1 MTSEV
6 VVMNRL
12 GVALASDSAATVYV
26 GGRVKF
32 YHADKLFMLSHF
44 HPVGV
49 MVYNNSSLLGVPWET
64 ILKMFRAQ
72 LADKCFDTLEEYGT
86 ELIKYL
92 NGNTALFPEAVQQQ
106 YYCHLVETLFKGIK
120 DGVDNAWI
128 ERGSSTAWS
137 RDDEDAASEYK
148 SVQANVIQ
156 ESLKEWRQKQDVSAD
171 CFGLEVGAE
180 LAGVASGK
188 ISDLVAK
195 YFPSADGA
203 DVLALNE
210 LARLVVTKRE
220 ILIESLSGLVIA
232 GYGKAQHFPV
242 MQEYTLGEIFKSR
255 LKYKLERTEAITS
268 KRPSFIR
275 PFAQS
280 EMVDTFLNGVSPAFE
295 YEAYKEIYEVVMASA
310 EQIIDGIPRMSKK
323 AKQAYLDK
331 VVPPSSE
338 AVLAAV
344 RRLRDLRKRK
354 HLDPVLQSIEFLPK
368 NELAHVASSL
378 VNLSSFQKRISISE
392 DETVGGPID
401 VAVISKGDGF
411 VWIDRKHYFK
421 RELNRHFFGHGKPT
435 PDHNRIGAANDEE
448 TSREES
454 DPKART

>member
-32 YHADKLFMLSHF
+32 YHADKLFMLSHI

-72 LADKCFDTLEEYGT
+72 LGHKCFDTLEEYGT
-86 ELIKYL
+86 ELIHYL

-120 DGVDNAWI
+120 GGVDKEWI
-128 ERGSSTAWS
+128 ERGSSTAWGP
-137 RDDEDAASEYK
+137 DDEDAVSEYK
-148 SVQANVIQ
+148 SVQAQVIQ
-156 ESLKEWRQKQDVSAD
+156 ESLKEWREKPDVSTE
-171 CFGLEVGAE
+171 CFGQEVGAE
-180 LAGVASGK
+180 LAGMASGS

-195 YFPSADGA
+195 YFASADGA
-203 DVLALNE
+203 DVVALNE
-210 LARLVVTKRE
+210 IARLVVTKQE
-220 ILIESLSGLVIA
+220 ILTESLSGLVIA
-232 GYGKAQHFPV
+232 GYGNAQHFPV

-268 KRPSFIR
+268 KRPSVIR

-295 YEAYKEIYEVVMASA
+295 YEAYKELYEVVMASA
-310 EQIIDGIPRMSKK
+310 AQVIDGIPRMSKK
-323 AKQAYLDK
+323 SKQAYMDK
-331 VVPPSSE
+331 VIPPSKE
-338 AVLAAV
+338 AALAAV
-344 RRLRDLRKRK
+344 RRLRDLRQRK
-354 HLDPVLQSIEFLPK
+354 HLEPVLQSIEFLPK

-421 RELNRHFFGHGKPT
+421 RELNRHFFGYGKPT
-435 PDHNRIGAANDEE
+435 QDHNRNGAADDEE
-448 TSREES
+448 PSREEHA
-454 DPKART
+454 PKA